1 MINGIG
7 SSYNNYYN
15 YQNTISQLRLQQALA
30 KNPKYQRQITEAAQ
44 NTYSAQYKSSSM
56 DFLRDYTSTMSDVM
70 QSANS
75 LKASNTAGVMN
86 SLTAVSSET
95 DVASVTNRY
104 SGYAS
109 YAARPAQNM
118 TLEVSQV
125 ATAQQNRSDGVK
137 SGALAEGDMAFTI
150 SGPKGNVDIN
160 ISATKDSGATKT
172 NGQMLREAA
181 AAINK
186 SDAGVIASVTQE
198 NGKAVLSLQSRSTG
212 TDAAFEVSGQ
222 MGAAEGLQNI
232 SEEAVNAEYSVTTN
246 GETKDYTSQS
256 NSIQLDMGRI
266 QADLKTTGT
275 TDISVGPDTDKVVSA
290 VSDLLKNYNKA
301 VGFLQDNASHGR
313 GTASQ
318 LQNFERSIG
327 AAQSL
332 KKLGITT
339 DKEGQLVLD
348 KEALTKALQEEP
360 TLAKDLLS
368 GRGGLAENLYNRS
381 SSAMNTNS
389 ASLISNDLR
398 AIDQDR
404 FSDPFQFANMYS
416 KHGAYTLNNYA
427 ALGLMMNYL
436 V

>member
-7 SSYNNYYN
+7 SSYSNYYN
-15 YQNTISQLRLQQALA
+15 YQNTISQIRLQQALS
-30 KNPKYQRQITEAAQ
+30 KNPKYQKQVME
-44 NTYSAQYKSSSM
+44 SAQSQYRDQYRSSSL
-56 DFLRDYTSTMSDVM
+56 DFLRDYSSTMSDVM

-75 LKASNTAGVMN
+75 LKASNSTGVMN

-104 SGYAS
+104 GGYAS
-109 YAARPAQNM
+109 YAARPAKDM
-118 TLEVSQV
+118 TLEVSQL

-137 SGALAEGDMAFTI
+137 SGALAQGDMAFTI

-186 SDAGVIASVTQE
+186 SDSGVIASVTQE

-212 TDAAFEVSGQ
+212 TDAAFEVAGQ
-222 MGAAEGLQNI
+222 MGAAEGAQNI
-232 SEEAVNAEYSVTTN
+232 STEAQNAQYSVTAN
-246 GETKDYTSQS
+246 GETTEHTSQS
-256 NSIQLDMGRI
+256 NSVQLDMGRI
-266 QADLKTTGT
+266 QADLKATGT
-275 TDISVGPDTDKVVSA
+275 TDVSVRPDTDKVVSA

-301 VGFLQDNASHGR
+301 VGFLQDNADHGR
-313 GTASQ
+313 GTANQ
-318 LQNFERSIG
+318 LRNFERSIG
-327 AAQSL
+327 GAQSL
-332 KKLGITT
+332 QKLGITT

-348 KEALTKALQEEP
+348 KEALTKALREEP
-360 TLAKDLLS
+360 TLTKDLLS

-381 SSAMNTNS
+381 TSAMNTNS
-389 ASLISNDLR
+389 ASLISNDLQ

-404 FSDPFQFANMYS
+404 FSDPFQFSNMYS